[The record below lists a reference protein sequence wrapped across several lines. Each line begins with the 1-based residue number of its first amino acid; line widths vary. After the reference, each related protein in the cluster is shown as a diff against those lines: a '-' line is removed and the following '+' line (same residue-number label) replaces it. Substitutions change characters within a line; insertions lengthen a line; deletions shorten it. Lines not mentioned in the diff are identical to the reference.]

1 MLIQRQITTER
12 VEASQRGAMEMSM
25 QMQRSRK
32 DLRSAQVISPDH
44 HAGTSPRPTRSSS
57 KPSPSRPATTIDKYR
72 AQRNISML
80 QKQLLKYQILQ
91 AKTFPETDIY
101 RPLTGKGS
109 AAIASLPI

>member
-1 MLIQRQITTER
+1 
-12 VEASQRGAMEMSM
+12 
-25 QMQRSRK
+25 
-32 DLRSAQVISPDH
+32 
-44 HAGTSPRPTRSSS
+44 
-57 KPSPSRPATTIDKYR
+57 
-72 AQRNISML
+72 ML